1 MIPALEEAMRLR
13 DRLWN
18 PNVIVF
24 LSSACIMVIELVASR
39 LIAPRLG
46 VSLYTW
52 TAVIGVIL
60 AGISLGNYIGGRLA
74 DRFASGPFLGLIFA
88 LAALASLSILWLN
101 NAMHEVQLPVS
112 WPLMIWVLG
121 YIAAVYFLPCTILG
135 CVSPIVVKLSLK
147 DLNRSGSTVGK
158 IYAWS
163 SVGSIVGTFATGFF
177 LISWFGTKTIVLLVA
192 GLQGLLALWFL
203 TDTRWWKAV
212 LFVAVFLG
220 AMGGGYWFLK
230 AGDFLC
236 KECLR
241 ETNYFCIN
249 VYDKEEAGKK
259 VRELVLDRLVHSYSD
274 IEDPTNLVYGYERT
288 YAQVI
293 RPLVERKPDLAAFF
307 IGGGGYT
314 FPRYLEATLPQSHVV
329 VAEIDPGVTEVA
341 RERLGLIPE
350 TRIENHATDARIYM
364 TWYSKPDS
372 YDLIFGD
379 AFNDYSVPYH
389 LTTLEFGHL
398 VDSLLRDDGL
408 YVVNIVDGGPRGHFM
423 RAYVRTLQQV
433 FRNVAVIPSGSDWRS
448 LSRTTFVI
456 VASQAPLEL
465 ENLELEDSP
474 LSAEKLAEYMALDPP
489 LILTDEHVPVDN
501 LLAPVF
507 EDSHRS

>member
-1 MIPALEEAMRLR
+1 MRLR
-13 DRLWN
+13 ERLWN
-18 PNVIVF
+18 PYVIVF

-39 LIAPRLG
+39 LVAPRLG

-52 TAVIGVIL
+52 TSVIGVIL

-74 DRFASGPFLGLIFA
+74 DRFASPPFLGLIFA
-88 LAALASLSILWLN
+88 LASLSSLGILWLN

-112 WPLMIWVLG
+112 WPLMVWVLG

-147 DLNRSGSTVGK
+147 DLKRSGTTVGK

-203 TDTRWWKAV
+203 TDTRWWRA
-212 LFVAVFLG
+212 ALG
-220 AMGGGYWFLK
+220 AVVLLATWGGAYWLLK
-230 AGDFLC
+230 TGGFLC

-241 ETNYFCIN
+241 ETNYYCIN
-249 VYDKEEAGKK
+249 VYEKEIRGKK
-259 VRELVLDRLVHSYSD
+259 VYELVLDRLVHSYSD
-274 IEDPTNLVYGYERT
+274 VEDPTHLVYGYERT

-293 RPLVERKPDLAAFF
+293 RPLAERKPNLEAFF

-314 FPRYLEATLPQSHVV
+314 FPRYLEATLPQSRIV

-341 RERLGLIPE
+341 QEKLGLSPK
-350 TRIENHATDARIYM
+350 TRIENHALDARIFM
-364 TWYSKPDS
+364 QWYAKPDS

-389 LTTLEFGHL
+389 LTTLEFGQL
-398 VDSLLRDDGL
+398 VDRLLRDDGL
-408 YVVNIVDGGPRGHFM
+408 YVVNIVDGGRRGHFM
-423 RAYVRTLQQV
+423 RAYVRTLKQV
-433 FRNVAVIPSGSDWRS
+433 FRHVAVIPAGEDWRE
-448 LSRTTFVI
+448 LARTTFVV
-456 VASQAPLEL
+456 VASQRPLEL
-465 ENLELEDSP
+465 ESLDLEDRP
-474 LSAEKLAEYMALDPP
+474 LSEEELAEYLALDPP
-489 LILTDEHVPVDN
+489 LILTDDHVPVDN

-507 EDSHRS
+507 EDSHRT

>member
-1 MIPALEEAMRLR
+1 
-13 DRLWN
+13 
-18 PNVIVF
+18 
-24 LSSACIMVIELVASR
+24 
-39 LIAPRLG
+39 
-46 VSLYTW
+46 
-52 TAVIGVIL
+52 
-60 AGISLGNYIGGRLA
+60 
-74 DRFASGPFLGLIFA
+74 
-88 LAALASLSILWLN
+88 
-101 NAMHEVQLPVS
+101 
-112 WPLMIWVLG
+112 
-121 YIAAVYFLPCTILG
+121 
-135 CVSPIVVKLSLK
+135 
-147 DLNRSGSTVGK
+147 
-158 IYAWS
+158 
-163 SVGSIVGTFATGFF
+163 VGTFATGFF

-220 AMGGGYWFLK
+220 GMGSGYRFLK

-293 RPLVERKPDLAAFF
+293 RPLVERKPDLSAFF

-350 TRIENHATDARIYM
+350 TRIVNYALDARIHM

-389 LTTLEFGHL
+389 LTTLEFGRL

-408 YVVNIVDGGPRGHFM
+408 YVVNIVDGGRRGHFM
-423 RAYVRTLQQV
+423 RAYARTLQQV
-433 FRNVAVIPSGSDWRS
+433 FRNVVVIPSGSDWRS

-474 LSAEKLAEYMALDPP
+474 LSAEELAEYMALDPP